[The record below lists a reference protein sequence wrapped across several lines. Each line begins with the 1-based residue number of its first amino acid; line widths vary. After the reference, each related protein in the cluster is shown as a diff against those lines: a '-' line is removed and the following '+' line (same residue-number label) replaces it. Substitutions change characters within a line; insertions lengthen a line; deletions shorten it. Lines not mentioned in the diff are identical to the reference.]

1 MRARNIRFRA
11 PAMRSARRRVD
22 ATPAAVAPG
31 QIPARPRRSRC
42 RNVVYAR
49 RAPGLAAQQPRQRHP
64 SAAPKTKA
72 FDRFVGI
79 GRAGRQMPAVVADQ
93 RRQRVPIEPDHAA
106 PGIARQAQERAC
118 AIRAKVCSL
127 HRRSAAILTVIL
139 RGVPMH
145 GTLILQVFT
154 PQLQNIAHSSR
165 HCSKGPMDDSGQHG
179 YRFDN
184 AAMTESCR
192 VWGPSQPQCWGLGKD
207 PN

>member
-11 PAMRSARRRVD
+11 PAMRSGRRRVD
-22 ATPAAVAPG
+22 AAPAAVAPG

-42 RNVVYAR
+42 RNVVEALGAPWVAAR
-49 RAPGLAAQQPRQRHP
+49 EPRQRHP
-64 SAAPKTKA
+64 RAGPESKSVE
-72 FDRFVGI
+72 RLIGI
-79 GRAGRQMPAVVADQ
+79 GRAGRQVPAIVADQ

-127 HRRSAAILTVIL
+127 HRRSAAIFTVIL

-154 PQLQNIAHSSR
+154 PQLENIAHSSR
-165 HCSKGPMDDSGQHG
+165 QCSKGPMDDSGQHG